1 MKHNILFDLMNE
13 MIHSCKVPESEM
25 KTRTALNESNNSID
39 KDCMVAFDLKLTSWS
54 GSSQKAVD
62 FVGSE
67 MELLIFGELIDEL
80 VCEFFL

>member
-25 KTRTALNESNNSID
+25 KTRTALNENNNYI
-39 KDCMVAFDLKLTSWS
+39 DCMVAFHLKLTSWS